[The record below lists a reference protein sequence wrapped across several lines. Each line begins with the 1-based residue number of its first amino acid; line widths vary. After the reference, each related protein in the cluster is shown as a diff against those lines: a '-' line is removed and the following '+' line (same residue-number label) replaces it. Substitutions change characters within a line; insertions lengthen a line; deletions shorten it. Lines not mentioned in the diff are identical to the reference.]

1 MPYTD
6 SVHTVALP
14 IGKHSFAAHR
24 LPRVRARLHP
34 FRVLRNAAEKLMT
47 PAKPVLVNLASIPLT
62 VAGIGLIDVGVFY
75 ASTIAGFI
83 ITGITLIVLEHLAAD
98 E

>member
-6 SVHTVALP
+6 GVHTLTLPSALHARRP
-14 IGKHSFAAHR
+14 RAIHPLRR
-24 LPRVRARLHP
+24 LRQI
-34 FRVLRNAAEKLMT
+34 AEKLMT
-47 PAKPVLVNLASIPLT
+47 PAKPVLVNLASIPFT
-62 VAGIGLIDVGVFY
+62 FAGLGCIDCGVFF

-83 ITGITLIVLEHLAAD
+83 ITGISLIVLEHLAAD

>member
-14 IGKHSFAAHR
+14 NTLR
-24 LPRVRARLHP
+24 MPRVRVHPLRRL
-34 FRVLRNAAEKLMT
+34 RQISEKLMT
-47 PAKPVLVNLASIPLT
+47 PAKPVLANLASIPLT
-62 VAGIGLIDVGVFY
+62 VAGLGCIDCGVFF

-83 ITGITLIVLEHLAAD
+83 ITGISLIVLEHLAAD